1 MFLSDKHRKQE
12 ILHRRALNIVK
23 LKERQRRHFS
33 IKHIDMWIRG
43 LFDPRCLIFYVIINV
58 LFDNYLY
65 ICSRNPKHVRIM
77 TTLAQRISET
87 PMAPYAALLR
97 GMTREQKRIV
107 VTYLTESMEEPAVEA
122 KSNAEIIREKF
133 KGLKIS
139 PELKK
144 LRGCIKLTEEDLKDE
159 RTQYILNR

>member
-1 MFLSDKHRKQE
+1 MVLSLIVIHYIIITFIFCSFRIIFV
-12 ILHRRALNIVK
+12 ILHAK
-23 LKERQRRHFS
+23 THK
-33 IKHIDMWIRG
+33 
-43 LFDPRCLIFYVIINV
+43 YVW
-58 LFDNYLY
+58 
-65 ICSRNPKHVRIM
+65 IM

-97 GMTREQKRIV
+97 GMTREQKQIV
-107 VTYLTESMEEPAVEA
+107 VTYITESMEEPAVEA